1 MNLND
6 FRRRRLEMVK
16 HLEVSGIRDP
26 LVLSAMSRVER
37 HRFFPGGPPGSADP
51 YGDYPCEIGSGQTI
65 SQPFIVAYMIEKLRL
80 QPGNR
85 VLEIGTGS
93 GYQAAI
99 LHEMGMEVFSV
110 EMVDELY
117 HHAKRVLAPE
127 IHLRKGDG
135 FRGWR
140 EEAPSRGSYSAAR
153 RWRYHRNWWI
163 SLTMPVEWSFRL
175 EGSFR
180 GCMWLPGAPVR
191 FPFQRT
197 SRYVSFQWWGTALP
211 KVNECQIPS

>member
-140 EEAPSRGSYSAAR
+140 EEAPFKGIILSCAPLEIPQELVDQLDDAGRMVLPAGGFIQRLYVVTRSAGEV
-153 RWRYHRNWWI
+153 
-163 SLTMPVEWSFRL
+163 SVSEDL
-175 EGSFR
+175 
-180 GCMWLPGAPVR
+180 PVR
-191 FPFQRT
+191 FVPMVGN
-197 SRYVSFQWWGTALP
+197 SSAEG
-211 KVNECQIPS
+211 E

>member
-1 MNLND
+1 MKRND
-6 FRRRRLEMVK
+6 FLRRRRAMVK
-16 HLEVSGIRDP
+16 HLEASGIGDP

-37 HRFFPGGPPGSADP
+37 HRFFPGGPPRSADP

-65 SQPFIVAYMIEKLRL
+65 SQPFIVAYMLEKLRL
-80 QPGNR
+80 DPGSR

-99 LHEMGMEVFSV
+99 LHKMGMEVFSV

-117 HHAKRVLAPE
+117 DHAKRVLDPG

-140 EEAPSRGSYSAAR
+140 EEAPFQGIILSCAPLEIPEELVDQLDDGGRMVLPAGGFMQRLFVVSR
-153 RWRYHRNWWI
+153 
-163 SLTMPVEWSFRL
+163 
-175 EGSFR
+175 R
-180 GCMWLPGAPVR
+180 GGKVSVSEDLPVR
-191 FPFQRT
+191 FVPMVGN
-197 SRYVSFQWWGTALP
+197 SSAEG
-211 KVNECQIPS
+211 E